1 MVPLLDLWLQ
11 LSLSQEVSTPVLL
24 HPEIPALVISQ
35 GYTVARGSGQVKREV
50 RSVSSFRGIRLT
62 GIGQVTVRQTGR
74 ESLSVEAEDNILPLL
89 QTKVIN
95 ETLVLDVQ
103 DNTTIQ
109 PTEPIRYDI
118 EVKQLDQLQLSGA
131 GAMEV
136 LDLSTPALSVTVS
149 GTGRL
154 TLAGEAE
161 ALEVGVS
168 GTGGVEAENLIT
180 QRAEINSRG
189 VGEAIVHTQED
200 LKVNISGVGSVRYL
214 GTPQIQQSISGLGTI
229 RPYQP

>member
-11 LSLSQEVSTPVLL
+11 LSLPQGVSTPLFL
-24 HPEIPALVISQ
+24 HPESPALVISQ
-35 GYTVARGSGQVKREV
+35 EYTVVRGSGQVKREV

-62 GIGQVTVRQTGR
+62 GIGQVTVRQTGQ

-95 ETLVLDVQ
+95 NTLVLDVQ
-103 DNTTIQ
+103 DNTTLQ

-118 EVKQLDQLQLSGA
+118 EVEQLDQLQLSGA
-131 GAMEV
+131 GVMEV
-136 LDLSTPALSVTVS
+136 LDLSTPALSVSVS

-154 TLAGEAE
+154 TLAGEAKE
-161 ALEVGVS
+161 LEVKVS
-168 GTGGVEAENLIT
+168 GTGDLEAQNLIT
-180 QRAEINSRG
+180 QRAEVDSRG
-189 VGEAIVHTQED
+189 VGEAIIHAQED
-200 LKVNISGVGSVRYL
+200 LKVDISGVGLVRYL
-214 GTPQIQQSISGLGTI
+214 GTPRIQQSISGLGTI